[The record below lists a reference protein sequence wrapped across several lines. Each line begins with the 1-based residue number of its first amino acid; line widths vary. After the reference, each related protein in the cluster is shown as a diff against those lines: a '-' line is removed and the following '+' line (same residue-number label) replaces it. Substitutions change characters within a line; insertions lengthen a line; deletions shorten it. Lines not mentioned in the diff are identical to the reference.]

1 MPSLGQKLRQ
11 EREKRGLTIE
21 QLSAQTRINV
31 LYFQYIEA
39 DDIAS
44 LPGGFFYRSFVRQY
58 ARLMD
63 LPESDYQAVLDRS
76 LADESAQ
83 SAGRTTALP
92 DKAIEVPPIPT
103 GRFDAA
109 LEMRRW
115 AWRLGVLVLVIALC
129 SGVFTF
135 WQRWKIQREEDKLVA
150 AKAEQSAPKPVE
162 PAPAAV
168 QPTTPAAP
176 PAETPQQPQ
185 QQPPVQQEQPAPIQ
199 ASIIPNAPEV
209 PASGAVRLIIRA
221 TEMTWV
227 AVWQGDKQ
235 LFADVIR
242 PGETRGFGSPNQLR
256 IRLGNA
262 GGVQMEWNGKAVEQV
277 GPKGQVRTVEF
288 RTDGYTVIQPPP
300 PAAPKPDGQV

>member
-31 LYFQYIEA
+31 QYFQYIEA

-63 LPESDYQAVLDRS
+63 LPESDYQAELDRS

-83 SAGRTTALP
+83 SAVRTTALP
-92 DKAIEVPPIPT
+92 EKTIEVPPIPT

-109 LEMRRW
+109 LELRRW

-135 WQRWKIQREEDKLVA
+135 WQRWRLQREEDRIAA
-150 AKAEQSAPKPVE
+150 AKMEQAAPKPVE
-162 PAPAAV
+162 KPPAPV
-168 QPTTPAAP
+168 QPAPTTPPATETQQT
-176 PAETPQQPQ
+176 PAEPT
-185 QQPPVQQEQPAPIQ
+185 PAPIQ
-199 ASIIPNAPEV
+199 ASIIPTAPEV
-209 PASGAVRLIIRA
+209 PTSGAVRLIIRA

-242 PGETRGFGSPNQLR
+242 AGETRGFGAPSQLR
-256 IRLGNA
+256 VRLGNA
-262 GGVQMEWNGKAVEQV
+262 GGVQMEWNGQAVEQV

-300 PAAPKPDGQV
+300 PAAPKPEGQV

>member
-31 LYFQYIEA
+31 QYFQYIEA
-39 DDIAS
+39 DDTAS

-63 LPESDYQAVLDRS
+63 LPESDYQGELDRS
-76 LADESAQ
+76 LAEDASQ
-83 SAGRTTALP
+83 SVGRTTALP
-92 DKAIEVPPIPT
+92 EKTIDVPPIPT
-103 GRFDAA
+103 GRFDTA

-115 AWRLGVLVLVIALC
+115 AWRLGILALVMALC
-129 SGVFTF
+129 SGVYTF
-135 WQRWKIQREEDKLVA
+135 WDRWRIQHEEDRIAA
-150 AKAEQSAPKPVE
+150 AKAEQAAPKPAE
-162 PAPAAV
+162 KQPAPT
-168 QPTTPAAP
+168 QPAPTVPAPQPQA
-176 PAETPQQPQ
+176 PAEQP
-185 QQPPVQQEQPAPIQ
+185 PAPIQ
-199 ASIIPNAPEV
+199 ASIIPAAPEV

-221 TEMTWV
+221 NEMTWV

-242 PGETRGFGSPNQLR
+242 AGETRGFGSPNQLR

-262 GGVQMEWNGKAVEQV
+262 GGVQLEWNGQAVDPV

-288 RTDGYTVIQPPP
+288 RTDGYSVIQPPP
-300 PAAPKPDGQV
+300 APASKPDGQV

>member
-58 ARLMD
+58 ARLME
-63 LPESDYQAVLDRS
+63 LPESDYQAELDRS

-92 DKAIEVPPIPT
+92 DKTIEVPPIPT

-109 LEMRRW
+109 LELRRW

-135 WQRWKIQREEDKLVA
+135 WQRWKVQREEDRIAA
-150 AKAEQSAPKPVE
+150 AKAEQAAPKPVE
-162 PAPAAV
+162 KPPAAV
-168 QPTTPAAP
+168 QQTPAA
-176 PAETPQQPQ
+176 QQPETQ
-185 QQPPVQQEQPAPIQ
+185 QQPVEQPPAPIQ

-221 TEMTWV
+221 TDMTWV

-235 LFADVIR
+235 LFADVIH

-262 GGVQMEWNGKAVEQV
+262 GGVQMEWNGQAVEQV

-288 RTDGYTVIQPPP
+288 RADGYTVIQPPP

>member
-31 LYFQYIEA
+31 QYFQYIEA

-58 ARLMD
+58 ARLME
-63 LPESDYQAVLDRS
+63 LPESDYQGELDRS

-92 DKAIEVPPIPT
+92 DKTIEVPPIPT
-103 GRFDAA
+103 GRFDTA

-115 AWRLGVLVLVIALC
+115 AWRLGILALVMALC
-129 SGVFTF
+129 SGVYTF
-135 WQRWKIQREEDKLVA
+135 WQRWRVQHEEERIAA
-150 AKAEQSAPKPVE
+150 AKTETVAPKPVE
-162 PAPAAV
+162 KQQPAAV
-168 QPTTPAAP
+168 QPAPVAPAPETQQAP
-176 PAETPQQPQ
+176 VEQP
-185 QQPPVQQEQPAPIQ
+185 PAPIQ
-199 ASIIPNAPEV
+199 ASIIPAAPEV
-209 PASGAVRLIIRA
+209 PTGGAVRLIIRA

-242 PGETRGFGSPNQLR
+242 AGETRGFGSPNQLR

-262 GGVQMEWNGKAVEQV
+262 GGVQMEWNGKAVDQV

-300 PAAPKPDGQV
+300 PAAPKPEGQV

>member
-11 EREKRGLTIE
+11 EREKRGLSIE

-31 LYFQYIEA
+31 QYFQYIEA
-39 DDIAS
+39 DDTAS

-58 ARLMD
+58 ARLME
-63 LPESDYQAVLDRS
+63 LPESDYQATLDQS

-83 SAGRTTALP
+83 SVGRATALP
-92 DKAIEVPPIPT
+92 DRPIEVPPIPT

-109 LEMRRW
+109 LELRRW

-129 SGVFTF
+129 SGVYTF
-135 WQRWKIQREEDKLVA
+135 WERWGLQREEERIA
-150 AKAEQSAPKPVE
+150 AARVE
-162 PAPAAV
+162 PPAQKPAEKQQTAP
-168 QPTTPAAP
+168 QPPPVAPVTPP
-176 PAETPQQPQ
+176 PA
-185 QQPPVQQEQPAPIQ
+185 EQPAPLQ
-199 ASIIPNAPEV
+199 ASILPQTAEI

-262 GGVQMEWNGKAVEQV
+262 GGVQMEWNGQAVDPV
-277 GPKGQVRTVEF
+277 GPKGQVRTVVF
-288 RTDGYTVIQPPP
+288 RPDGYSVVQPPP
-300 PAAPKPDGQV
+300 PPTETKPDGQG

>member
-1 MPSLGQKLRQ
+1 M
-11 EREKRGLTIE
+11 TIE

-31 LYFQYIEA
+31 QYFQYIEA

-58 ARLMD
+58 ARLME
-63 LPESDYQAVLDRS
+63 LPESDYQGELDRS

-103 GRFDAA
+103 GRFDTA

-115 AWRLGVLVLVIALC
+115 VWRLGILALVMALC
-129 SGVFTF
+129 SGVYTF
-135 WQRWKIQREEDKLVA
+135 WQRWRVQHEEERIA
-150 AKAEQSAPKPVE
+150 AARTETVAPKPVE
-162 PAPAAV
+162 KQQPAAV
-168 QPTTPAAP
+168 QPAP
-176 PAETPQQPQ
+176 PVTAPEPQQAPVE
-185 QQPPVQQEQPAPIQ
+185 PPPAPIQ
-199 ASIIPNAPEV
+199 ASIIPAAPEA

-242 PGETRGFGSPNQLR
+242 AGETRGFGSPNQLR

-262 GGVQMEWNGKAVEQV
+262 GGVQMEWNGKPVDQV